1 MERVCVKRP
10 SVMVRIWLPQMLL
23 GDDEVDSSSGVD
35 QFEEVEAD
43 KTADGPGNSV
53 EINMT
58 EKKLSRL
65 G

>member
-1 MERVCVKRP
+1 
-10 SVMVRIWLPQMLL
+10 MVRIWLPQMLL

-58 EKKLSRL
+58 
-65 G
+65 

>member
-1 MERVCVKRP
+1 
-10 SVMVRIWLPQMLL
+10 
-23 GDDEVDSSSGVD
+23 VDRSSGVD

-58 EKKLSRL
+58 KKQLSGL